1 MEGAVAKTPRI
12 TDVNLGG
19 WVLRCNPDVYDLPRQ
34 VQDGEHKVW
43 DWLVAKSYRTDLM
56 APGQRVVLWVGGPA
70 TATWIPG
77 VWGIGY
83 ATGPAYLR
91 VDADDASDYWL
102 DEERANRLEWAV
114 DLDVDILPTPIAVDE
129 LKAVPELAGM
139 ELFRAPQMSNPIY
152 ISPEEMSALERR
164 VGPWPEYPGDAPSA
178 IIVGPTGAAFGD
190 PLANQIVERA
200 AMEQVMAHYR
210 GLGFAVTDVSARKC
224 GWDVT
229 CTAPEHGELHV
240 EVKGISGSK
249 AVFLLTANEYTTA
262 AADPCWR
269 LAAVADALG
278 MRPTI
283 TVLTGDQVVAGSRPM
298 MYEYRPHASE

>member
-1 MEGAVAKTPRI
+1 
-12 TDVNLGG
+12 
-19 WVLRCNPDVYDLPRQ
+19 
-34 VQDGEHKVW
+34 
-43 DWLVAKSYRTDLM
+43 
-56 APGQRVVLWVGGPA
+56 
-70 TATWIPG
+70 
-77 VWGIGY
+77 
-83 ATGPAYLR
+83 
-91 VDADDASDYWL
+91 
-102 DEERANRLEWAV
+102 
-114 DLDVDILPTPIAVDE
+114 
-129 LKAVPELAGM
+129 
-139 ELFRAPQMSNPIY
+139 
-152 ISPEEMSALERR
+152 
-164 VGPWPEYPGDAPSA
+164 
-178 IIVGPTGAAFGD
+178 
-190 PLANQIVERA
+190 
-200 AMEQVMAHYR
+200 MEQVMAHYR